1 MRTMLHPPISEA
13 ALAASDIGG
22 CNIAHLIYI
31 STNMIFVVDIGVL
44 KGFVVEDIGR
54 VQKVV
59 AVDIRGN
66 NQCCGC

>member
-1 MRTMLHPPISEA
+1 MRPLISA
-13 ALAASDIGG
+13 GATSWRIS
-22 CNIAHLIYI
+22 YI
-31 STNMIFVVDIGVL
+31 LVQMMIFVVDIGVL
-44 KGFVVEDIGR
+44 KGFVVDDIGR